1 MKTARAE
8 EQNPF
13 SALLSDVERD
23 VTARLRRSL
32 AESQR
37 QASRRGPEVRALV
50 QAVSDLTL
58 RGGKRL
64 RATLC
69 MVGGLAASARAPQDA
84 LLQAGVALELLQSYF
99 LIHDDWMDGDAL
111 RRGGPTAHVSL
122 AKRLGSSFL
131 GDRAGVLAGD
141 HAVALA
147 QLELG
152 RVTAPPA
159 RRAAVLQRFAE
170 MQLDAVAGQ
179 QRDLVSRSGNV
190 ELTYFLKT
198 ASYTVTGPLLLG
210 AELTGARPKTLDAL
224 SAFAAPAGIAFQLR
238 DDLIGAFGDP
248 RTTGKPRGADLLA
261 GKSTPLLRHGR
272 RLLTGAQRRKLDA
285 IVGRGQA
292 PAAEVEAVLDLL
304 EHSGAK
310 TLIERRI
317 ARLRSQAEQ
326 ELRTSALTSRGRE
339 LLAGALD
346 RMLVRHA

>member
-1 MKTARAE
+1 MKSPPTDKP
-8 EQNPF
+8 NPF
-13 SALLSDVERD
+13 SVLLADVERD
-23 VTARLRRSL
+23 VTDRLRRSL
-32 AESQR
+32 AESQK
-37 QASRRGPEVRALV
+37 QASGRGTEVRELV
-50 QAVSDLTL
+50 RAVSALTL

-69 MVGGLAASARAPQDA
+69 VVGGLSVSKRAPEPA

-122 AKRLGSSFL
+122 AARLGSSFL
-131 GDRAGVLAGD
+131 GDRAAILAGD

-147 QLELG
+147 QLELARVAVAAG
-152 RVTAPPA
+152 RK
-159 RRAAVLQRFAE
+159 AAALRRFAE

-179 QRDLVSRSGNV
+179 QRDLVGQSPNA

-210 AELTGARPKTLDAL
+210 AELSGGRPKAMEAL
-224 SAFAAPAGIAFQLR
+224 AEFAAPAGIAFQLR

-272 RLLTGAQRRKLDA
+272 RLLTGPKRRKLEA
-285 IVGRGQA
+285 IVGKGRA
-292 PAAEVEAVLDLL
+292 PSGDVEAVLALL
-304 EHSGAK
+304 EQSGAK

-317 ARLRSQAEQ
+317 ERLRTEAEKR
-326 ELRTSALTSRGRE
+326 LRTSAITVRGRE
-339 LLAGALD
+339 LLAGALE